1 MVGPEVG
8 RFSGGLANRGDT
20 QCVEDVK
27 QVWKFA
33 DGSGWTMDP
42 LLQAQCEK
50 DQSGETRLGN
60 ECHHFWSLLKNR
72 CEDTFLVLGTEFI
85 SLFFRLKLVVIAS
98 AIRAKISL

>member
-50 DQSGETRLGN
+50 DQSGKRKCHRFYETYA
-60 ECHHFWSLLKNR
+60 CPYFWSLLKKAAALR
-72 CEDTFLVLGTEFI
+72 PFLNSKVL
-85 SLFFRLKLVVIAS
+85 FRLE
-98 AIRAKISL
+98 